1 MYILN
6 QLNLLYFYPHRM
18 HFSPT
23 TGVANNDRRTQRSSG
38 HSVWAAP
45 SPATPLPPR
54 QQDGGVPKLDQLES
68 ARARDR
74 IDSDRMDDDGA
85 PNTTRGSS

>member
-6 QLNLLYFYPHRM
+6 QLNLLYFHPHKM
-18 HFSPT
+18 HFSPAAH
-23 TGVANNDRRTQRSSG
+23 VANSDCRTQRFSG
-38 HSVWAAP
+38 HSVWAEP
-45 SPATPLPPR
+45 SAATPLPLRR
-54 QQDGGVPKLDQLES
+54 QDDGTLKLDQLES

-85 PNTTRGSS
+85 PHATRSSS